1 ARYALVDLVL
11 DTLPYSGGDTTLA
24 ALDAGIPVVT
34 LIGTR
39 HAERMSAS
47 IMRHMNLDHLV
58 TQTEAAYV
66 DLAVALLTDSAR
78 RATVAAEVKVKF
90 AAASK
95 SYPERY
101 TRDLEAAL
109 DVAMAAHPSLPR

>member
-1 ARYALVDLVL
+1 
-11 DTLPYSGGDTTLA
+11 
-24 ALDAGIPVVT
+24 
-34 LIGTR
+34 
-39 HAERMSAS
+39 MSAS

-58 TQTEAAYV
+58 AQTEAAYV
-66 DLAVALLTDSAR
+66 DLAVALSTDSAR
-78 RATVAAEVKVKF
+78 RATVAAEVEVKF

-95 SYPERY
+95 RYPERY